1 MGEKRLRRGR
11 DGPLL
16 ARKVAVTRC
25 PTCKRVVR
33 DDYLVV
39 WREVRR
45 GGNGYRGFARPY
57 YLPAVLALPD
67 AARERGAHMSDQLAR
82 RGARVEAKRG

>member
-1 MGEKRLRRGR
+1 MGEKRARRRG
-11 DGPLL
+11 DGPIL
-16 ARKVAVTRC
+16 AREVAYTRC

-57 YLPAVLALPD
+57 YLRLCWRCVLKRA
-67 AARERGAHMSDQLAR
+67 ETRG
-82 RGARVEAKRG
+82 